1 MMAITIRRYRPDD
14 AAALWGVYYSAI
26 HHVATADYSLEQVCA
41 WAPESIDESTWAERM
56 CAISPFVAERDG
68 RTVGYADVQPNGYI
82 DHFFVASVATRQGVG
97 SRLMEHIHSTAASA
111 GLETLFS
118 DVSITARPFFEHWG
132 FEVERQQSVVVR
144 GIELTN
150 FRMRKSQLT
159 SKW

>member
-26 HHVATADYSLEQVCA
+26 HHVATADYSREQVCA
-41 WAPESIDESTWAERM
+41 WAPDR
-56 CAISPFVAERDG
+56 PFV
-68 RTVGYADVQPNGYI
+68 
-82 DHFFVASVATRQGVG
+82 
-97 SRLMEHIHSTAASA
+97 
-111 GLETLFS
+111 
-118 DVSITARPFFEHWG
+118 EHWG

-144 GIELTN
+144 GVELTN